1 MDEKTLNEEEQ
12 KAKEYVDFY
21 YFWLFHYC
29 GRNYSRELNKRIP
42 HYNGVYDSSVDEQRQ
57 LIAQEIY
64 GAHPLSSMHPQFF
77 PGEDFADIDDLFEQD
92 CASESLPNV
101 ILEKLYT
108 GEELRKNITYNSQY
122 GVEIIGTSG
131 AHISTDGHLRGS
143 IIAKIDL
150 RAPVSSILF
159 ELSKLKE
166 EKFDSFPN
174 FMDAPTLGE
183 LEGNYVH
190 QASIIKQTTSASF
203 SVKDDAARAIGL
215 WFYDAIEGHFAIF
228 KNFAEAWNTICK
240 VPVED
245 ILVGDDIPSHDYNN
259 SDMGKDEQLCLFH
272 EQYFANNETDLT
284 DSENEIEQGDD
295 VFFVAARKE
304 NTKIT
309 WDIPSREVFA
319 KLGYSASDPSVFRRL
334 YRNTQK
340 CIEACEV
347 LSLKS

>member
-1 MDEKTLNEEEQ
+1 MDEKTLGEDEK

-29 GRNYSRELNKRIP
+29 GRNYRRELDKRIP
-42 HYNGVYDSSVDEQRQ
+42 HYNGAYDSSVYEQRQ
-57 LIAQEIY
+57 GIAQEIY
-64 GAHPLSSMHPQFF
+64 WAHPLSSMHPQFL
-77 PGEDFADIDDLFEQD
+77 PDEDFTDIEELFYRD
-92 CASESLPNV
+92 CASEHLPDA
-101 ILEKLYT
+101 LLGKLYE
-108 GEELRKNITYNSQY
+108 GEPLERNIAHNQPY

-150 RAPVSSILF
+150 RSPVSSILF

-166 EKFDSFPN
+166 EKFNSFPN
-174 FMDAPTLGE
+174 FLDAPPLVG

-190 QASIIKQTTSASF
+190 QANIIKQTTNASF
-203 SVKDDAARAIGL
+203 SIKDDAARAIGL
-215 WFYDAIEGHFAIF
+215 WFYDTIEGPFAIF
-228 KNFAEAWNTICK
+228 KNFAEVWKTICRE
-240 VPVED
+240 PVAD
-245 ILVGDDIPSHDYNN
+245 IQFAGDEAESADDAFFTAVRGES
-259 SDMGKDEQLCLFH
+259 
-272 EQYFANNETDLT
+272 ANGSWN
-284 DSENEIEQGDD
+284 
-295 VFFVAARKE
+295 V
-304 NTKIT
+304 
-309 WDIPSREVFA
+309 PSRAVFA

>member
-1 MDEKTLNEEEQ
+1 MTDEKTLSEEEQ

-29 GRNYSRELNKRIP
+29 GRNYRRELDKRIP
-42 HYNGVYDSSVDEQRQ
+42 HYNGVCDSSVYEQRQ
-57 LIAQEIY
+57 NIAQEIY
-64 GAHPLSSMHPQFF
+64 WAHPLSSMHPQFL
-77 PGEDFADIDDLFEQD
+77 PNEDFTNLEELFYRD
-92 CASESLPNV
+92 CASEWLPNA
-101 ILEKLYT
+101 ILEKLYD
-108 GEELRKNITYNSQY
+108 GEHIERNIAYNQPY

-174 FMDAPTLGE
+174 FLDAPPLGG
-183 LEGNYVH
+183 LEGNYMH

-215 WFYDAIEGHFAIF
+215 WFYDAIEGPFAIF
-228 KNFAEAWNTICK
+228 KNFSEVWKTICRE
-240 VPVED
+240 PVAGIRFEED
-245 ILVGDDIPSHDYNN
+245 EADTMED
-259 SDMGKDEQLCLFH
+259 
-272 EQYFANNETDLT
+272 A
-284 DSENEIEQGDD
+284 
-295 VFFVAARKE
+295 FFSAARNE
-304 NTKIT
+304 VDGHWNL
-309 WDIPSREVFA
+309 PSRGVFA

>member
-1 MDEKTLNEEEQ
+1 MDEKTLGEDEK

-29 GRNYSRELNKRIP
+29 GRNYRRELDKRIP
-42 HYNGVYDSSVDEQRQ
+42 HYNGAYDSSVYEQRQ
-57 LIAQEIY
+57 GIAQEIY
-64 GAHPLSSMHPQFF
+64 WAHPLSSMHPQFL
-77 PGEDFADIDDLFEQD
+77 PDEDFTDIEELFYRD
-92 CASESLPNV
+92 CASEHLPDAL
-101 ILEKLYT
+101 LEKLYE
-108 GEELRKNITYNSQY
+108 GEPLERNIAHNQPY

-150 RAPVSSILF
+150 RSPVSSILF

-166 EKFDSFPN
+166 EKFNSFPN
-174 FMDAPTLGE
+174 FLDAPPLVG

-190 QASIIKQTTSASF
+190 QANIIKQTTNASF
-203 SVKDDAARAIGL
+203 SIKDDAARAIGL
-215 WFYDAIEGHFAIF
+215 WFYDTIEGPFAIF
-228 KNFAEAWNTICK
+228 KNFAEVWKTICRE
-240 VPVED
+240 PIAD
-245 ILVGDDIPSHDYNN
+245 IQFAGDEAESTDNAFFTAVRGES
-259 SDMGKDEQLCLFH
+259 
-272 EQYFANNETDLT
+272 ANGSWN
-284 DSENEIEQGDD
+284 
-295 VFFVAARKE
+295 V
-304 NTKIT
+304 
-309 WDIPSREVFA
+309 PSRAVFA